1 MDIYKELTDRDL
13 ITQVTN
19 EEKVKNN
26 GVWNIYYKGELMASF
41 DGKQEPLF
49 DNPEKTIEKYEKMY
63 QKKHN
68 DFNKESYEE

>member
-1 MDIYKELTDRDL
+1 
-13 ITQVTN
+13 
-19 EEKVKNN
+19 
-26 GVWNIYYKGELMASF
+26 MASF

-68 DFNKESYEE
+68 DFNKDSYEE